1 MAKLKKF
8 HCTLAAKDFPLILF
22 NLNSSNLIR
31 EAFSAPSLIMNMDVI
46 VHPYPARFI
55 TGFRGARYLPDPDYY
70 IYTFNKNLANS
81 TKRYLCRQTERE
93 NCLSFAK
100 VKDGMVVSLTEHTH
114 PPASPAEIAVMIEK
128 QSILDSILTNP
139 EAPTQLVAQ
148 VMDAELQPEEQALV
162 GHKESFVRSIQ
173 RKKAAI
179 LWKSKNSVNRAQ
191 LDPLR
196 HTHRGI
202 AHSERFLLS
211 SFTDYIQ
218 DLGQDSPS
226 STITVF
232 STVEFLIGKVPV
244 KD

>member
-1 MAKLKKF
+1 
-8 HCTLAAKDFPLILF
+8 
-22 NLNSSNLIR
+22 
-31 EAFSAPSLIMNMDVI
+31 MNMDI
-46 VHPYPARFI
+46 IIHPYPAKFI
-55 TGFRGARYLPDPDYY
+55 TGFRGARDLLDPDNY

-139 EAPTQLVAQ
+139 EAPTHQLVAQ
-148 VMDAELQPEEQALV
+148 LMDAELQPEEHALV

-179 LWKSKNSVNRAQ
+179 LWKSKNRVNLAHLNHSRQ
-191 LDPLR
+191 
-196 HTHRGI
+196 THVK
-202 AHSERFLLS
+202 
-211 SFTDYIQ
+211 
-218 DLGQDSPS
+218 SP
-226 STITVF
+226 TVKGFFFPVLPITYRIWAKIHQALPSQF
-232 STVEFLIGKVPV
+232 SLQ
-244 KD
+244 